1 MSQSLGNQYADILAK
16 FSALTTRERALT
28 IIAVVTLILIGGYVT
43 LVEPVLDKWDREKM
57 EIQRQKHEA
66 AKLDGKIAVLQ
77 KTLQEDP
84 DAAIKARLQSVKQRI
99 SEADDKLKAQT
110 ENLVPASHMPILLEQ
125 VFEQFEQL
133 KLIAMHSIAPTPLLT
148 LEEEQALT
156 DVNLY
161 QHGVQI
167 TLQGGYFEIQ
177 KYLQKVEALPYQFYW
192 KKFEYKVE
200 DYPDASVQIEIY
212 TLSTSRAF
220 IGVRND
226 S

>member
-1 MSQSLGNQYADILAK
+1 MSQSLGNQYTDLRRK

-28 IIAVVTLILIGGYVT
+28 FIAVLALILLGGYVI
-43 LVEPVLDKWDREKM
+43 LVEPVLDEWEREKM
-57 EIQRQKHEA
+57 EIQRQSTEVNS
-66 AKLDGKIAVLQ
+66 LDGKTAILQ

-84 DAAIKARLQSVKQRI
+84 DAAIKARLKSVQRKI
-99 SEADDKLKAQT
+99 SEADEMLNAQT
-110 ENLVPASHMPILLEQ
+110 ANLVPASRMPILLEQ
-125 VFEQFEQL
+125 VFEQFDQL
-133 KLIAMHSIAPTPLLT
+133 KLIEMHSIAPAPLLK

-177 KYLQKVEALPYQFYW
+177 KYLEKVEALPYQFYW

-200 DYPDASVQIEIY
+200 EYPDASVQIEIY

-220 IGVRND
+220 IGVRNE